1 MAEFRDN
8 GLEDAGV
15 CREGEAMT
23 PEELDVW
30 FIREILPLE
39 ATLVRFLQHNWR
51 NDSDVTDLRQEV
63 YVRVCEAALKQAP
76 EHPRQFVFTT
86 ARNLLIDRVRRER
99 VIPIEAVEDLDAIG
113 VAIDEPGPDRV
124 VIARESLRRLQAAIS
139 RLPVRCREAVVLK
152 QVNGLSRH
160 EIAVRMGISDK
171 MVTEHL
177 TNGMR
182 ALADILFGESSEA
195 RGKQ

>member
-8 GLEDAGV
+8 GRKDAGLT
-15 CREGEAMT
+15 REGEAMT
-23 PEELDVW
+23 PEALDAW
-30 FIREILPLE
+30 FIKEVLPLE

-51 NDSDVTDLRQEV
+51 NDSDIIDLRQEV

-99 VIPIEAVEDLDAIG
+99 VIPIEAVEDLDALGI
-113 VAIDEPGPDRV
+113 AIDEPGPERT
-124 VIARESLRRLQAAIS
+124 VIARESLRRLQTAIA
-139 RLPVRCREAVVLK
+139 RLPTRCREAVVLK
-152 QVNGLSRH
+152 QVNGLSRR
-160 EIAVRMGISDK
+160 EIAVRMGVSDK

-182 ALADILFGESSEA
+182 SLADILFGEPSET
-195 RGKQ
+195 RGKS